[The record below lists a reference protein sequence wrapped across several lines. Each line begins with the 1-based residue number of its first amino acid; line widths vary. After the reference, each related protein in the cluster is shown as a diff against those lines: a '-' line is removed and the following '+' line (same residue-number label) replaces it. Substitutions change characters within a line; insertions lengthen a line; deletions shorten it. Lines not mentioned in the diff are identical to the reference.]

1 MEERKRWC
9 WKLCYP
15 HCFTSLQLIPGQIRL
30 IFMQVSKAAI
40 MTLASV
46 IAGNFSESVIA
57 APTNT
62 SAPSKTTSSI
72 VVPVIEVNRERVETI
87 AQPENGDLPQFSQ
100 NTVNVQSSSSN
111 NSTVMGNNVGIGRQ
125 GSDEKASVPI
135 PVPMFSAAREKAPV
149 PIPVPAIANRTA
161 AKPVTPK
168 KAPVASPTAAKPLTP
183 VKKPSVPVPSPTPP
197 VNDENLVVPAI
208 DIQIVGATQEL
219 QDIIR
224 QVIKTQ
230 VGGETSKTQLQKDIA
245 AILETK
251 LFVSARVNSTTTKDG
266 LRIVYQVQ
274 PLVVR
279 SLQLSGAKALTYK
292 VVLEPFQSQINQP
305 VSPSQLEDAV
315 KKINKWY
322 KDNGYSLARVVSILP
337 DEQGIF
343 TVNVAEGLVSDIKFK
358 FVSENGEDVD
368 SKGKPVVGRTKTD
381 FIRKQL
387 KLKAGDIFKDDVVRK
402 DVQQLY
408 ASGLFESVNV
418 NLEGDATK
426 TDVIYQLKETGAR
439 AINVGGSYNADQ
451 GILGTLNYQD
461 RNVGGINDTLSAN
474 LQLGRRDFLFD
485 SSFNSPYRIT
495 DPNRNGYTIN
505 VFRKRGL
512 SDTFDGD
519 IKLLNGDRIREGKVG
534 GSVSFQRPI
543 DDWDASLGFN
553 YTRVSI
559 RDRDGKISSK
569 DEKGN
574 PLTLSGT
581 GIDDLATVSFTATK
595 DQRDNPLNPTNGSIL
610 KLSTEQ
616 SVPIGNGTISMNRLQ
631 ANYSKYTPVQ
641 VYKSKQPQVFALNVQ
656 AGTVLGDLPPY
667 ESFNIGGPNSVRGYD
682 SGDIGSGRTYVLA
695 SAEYRFPILQ
705 ALGGV
710 FFADLGSD
718 LGSGDTV
725 PGNPAGVRNKP
736 GIGFG
741 YGAGV
746 RFNSPLGLLRA
757 DYGINDQG
765 ESRLHFGIG
774 QRF

>member
-1 MEERKRWC
+1 MR
-9 WKLCYP
+9 
-15 HCFTSLQLIPGQIRL
+15 
-30 IFMQVSKAAI
+30 VSQAAI

-46 IAGNFSESVIA
+46 AAGNFSESVMA
-57 APTNT
+57 VPTNT
-62 SAPSKTTSSI
+62 SAPTKTTSNF
-72 VVPVIEVNRERVETI
+72 VVPVIEINREQIETI
-87 AQPENGDLPQFSQ
+87 AQPETGDSPQFSQ
-100 NTVNVQSSSSN
+100 NTVNVQSRSGN
-111 NSTVMGNNVGIGRQ
+111 NSTVMGNNGGIGRQ
-125 GSDEKASVPI
+125 GNDEKAPVPIPVPIFSAAREKTPVPI

-149 PIPVPAIANRTA
+149 PIPVPTIASRTGR
-161 AKPVTPK
+161 KPVTSK
-168 KAPVASPTAAKPLTP
+168 KAPVAAKPLTP
-183 VKKPSVPVPSPTPP
+183 EKKPSLSPSSKPPQIIPPTPTI
-197 VNDENLVVPAI
+197 NDENLVVPAI
-208 DIQIVGATQEL
+208 DIQIVGATPEL

-251 LFVSARVNSTTTKDG
+251 LFISARVNSTTTKDG
-266 LRIVYQVQ
+266 LRVVYQVQ

-292 VVLEPFQSQINQP
+292 VVLERFQSQINQP

-337 DEQGIF
+337 DEQGIL

-358 FVSENGEDVD
+358 FVSENGDEVD

-426 TDVIYQLKETGAR
+426 TDVVYQLKETGAR

-474 LQLGRRDFLFD
+474 VQVGRRDFLFD

-534 GSVSFQRPI
+534 ASVSFQRPI
-543 DDWDASLGFN
+543 EDWDASLGFN

-559 RDRDGKISSK
+559 RDRDGKISPT

-574 PLTLSGT
+574 PLTLSGS

-631 ANYSKYTPVQ
+631 ANYSQYTPVQ

-667 ESFNIGGPNSVRGYD
+667 ESFNIGGQNSVRGYD
-682 SGDIGSGRTYVLA
+682 SGDVGSGRSYVIA

-705 ALGGV
+705 TLGGV

-746 RFNSPLGLLRA
+746 RFDSPLGLLRA

>member
-1 MEERKRWC
+1 
-9 WKLCYP
+9 
-15 HCFTSLQLIPGQIRL
+15 
-30 IFMQVSKAAI
+30 MQVSQAAI

-46 IAGNFSESVIA
+46 VAGNFSESVIA

-62 SAPSKTTSSI
+62 SAPSKTTSSV
-72 VVPVIEVNRERVETI
+72 VVPVIEINRERVETI
-87 AQPENGDLPQFSQ
+87 AQPETGDSPQFSQ
-100 NTVNVQSSSSN
+100 NTVNVQSRSGN
-111 NSTVMGNNVGIGRQ
+111 NSTVMGNNLGIGRQ
-125 GSDEKASVPI
+125 GSDEKAPVPI
-135 PVPMFSAAREKAPV
+135 PVPMFSAAREKTPVLIPVPMFSAAREKTPV
-149 PIPVPAIANRTA
+149 PIPVPTIASRTGT
-161 AKPVTPK
+161 KPATSKKTP
-168 KAPVASPTAAKPLTP
+168 VAAKPLTP
-183 VKKPSVPVPSPTPP
+183 AKKPSPTPSKVIP
-197 VNDENLVVPAI
+197 PTPTINDENLVVPAI
-208 DIQIVGATQEL
+208 DIQIVGATPEL

-251 LFVSARVNSTTTKDG
+251 LFISARVNSTTTKDG
-266 LRIVYQVQ
+266 LRVVYQVQ

-337 DEQGIF
+337 DEQGIL

-426 TDVIYQLKETGAR
+426 TDVVYQLKETGAR

-461 RNVGGINDTLSAN
+461 RNIGGINDTLTAN
-474 LQLGRRDFLFD
+474 VQVGRRDFLFD
-485 SSFNSPYRIT
+485 SSFNSPYRTT

-534 GSVSFQRPI
+534 ASVSFQRPI

-559 RDRDGKISSK
+559 RDRDGKISPT
-569 DEKGN
+569 DEQGN
-574 PLTLSGT
+574 PLTLSGS
-581 GIDDLATVSFTATK
+581 GIDDLATVSFSATK

-631 ANYSKYTPVQ
+631 ANYSQYTPVQ

-667 ESFNIGGPNSVRGYD
+667 ESFNIGGQNSVRGYD
-682 SGDIGSGRTYVLA
+682 SGDVGSGRSYVIA

-705 ALGGV
+705 TLGGV

-746 RFNSPLGLLRA
+746 RFDSPLGLLRA

>member
-1 MEERKRWC
+1 MR
-9 WKLCYP
+9 
-15 HCFTSLQLIPGQIRL
+15 
-30 IFMQVSKAAI
+30 VSQAAI

-46 IAGNFSESVIA
+46 AAGNFSESVMA
-57 APTNT
+57 VPTNT
-62 SAPSKTTSSI
+62 SAPTKTTSNF
-72 VVPVIEVNRERVETI
+72 VVPVIEINREQIETI
-87 AQPENGDLPQFSQ
+87 AQPETGDSPQFSQ
-100 NTVNVQSSSSN
+100 NTVNVQSRSGN
-111 NSTVMGNNVGIGRQ
+111 NSTVMGNNGGIGRQ
-125 GSDEKASVPI
+125 GNDEKAPVPIPVPMFSAAREKTPVLI

-149 PIPVPAIANRTA
+149 PIPVPTIASRTGK
-161 AKPVTPK
+161 KPVTSK
-168 KAPVASPTAAKPLTP
+168 KAPVAAKPLTP
-183 VKKPSVPVPSPTPP
+183 GKKPSLSPSSKPPQIIPPTPTI
-197 VNDENLVVPAI
+197 NDENLVVPAI
-208 DIQIVGATQEL
+208 DIQIVGATPEL

-251 LFVSARVNSTTTKDG
+251 LFISARVNSTTTKDG
-266 LRIVYQVQ
+266 LRVVYQVQ

-292 VVLEPFQSQINQP
+292 VVLERFQSQINQP

-337 DEQGIF
+337 DEQGIL

-358 FVSENGEDVD
+358 FVSENGDEVD

-426 TDVIYQLKETGAR
+426 TDVVYQLKETGAR

-474 LQLGRRDFLFD
+474 VQVGRRDFLFD

-534 GSVSFQRPI
+534 ASVSFQRPI
-543 DDWDASLGFN
+543 EDWDASLGFN

-559 RDRDGKISSK
+559 RDRDGKISPT

-574 PLTLSGT
+574 PLTLSGS

-631 ANYSKYTPVQ
+631 ANYSQYTPVQ

-667 ESFNIGGPNSVRGYD
+667 ESFNIGGQNSVRGYD
-682 SGDIGSGRTYVLA
+682 SGDVGSGRSYVIA

-705 ALGGV
+705 TLGGV

-746 RFNSPLGLLRA
+746 RFDSPLGLLRA

>member
-1 MEERKRWC
+1 MR
-9 WKLCYP
+9 
-15 HCFTSLQLIPGQIRL
+15 
-30 IFMQVSKAAI
+30 VSKAAI

-46 IAGNFSESVIA
+46 AAGNFSESVIA

-62 SAPSKTTSSI
+62 SAPVKTSNSI
-72 VVPVIEVNRERVETI
+72 VVPVIEVPRERIETI
-87 AQPENGDLPQFSQ
+87 AQPETGDSPQFSQ
-100 NTVNVQSSSSN
+100 NTVNVQSRSGN
-111 NSTVMGNNVGIGRQ
+111 NSTAEVKTIQSMTGKQ
-125 GSDEKASVPI
+125 GSNEKTPIQI
-135 PVPMFSAAREKAPV
+135 PVPSFSAVREKTPVQIPVPAFGSRTAAKPAIPEKAPV
-149 PIPVPAIANRTA
+149 QIPVPAAGSRTA
-161 AKPVTPK
+161 AKPVTP
-168 KAPVASPTAAKPLTP
+168 A
-183 VKKPSVPVPSPTPP
+183 KKPSVPSPRPVPIPAPIPP

-230 VGGETSKTQLQKDIA
+230 VGGETSKTQLQKDVA

-251 LFVSARVNSTTTKDG
+251 LFVSARVNSSTTKDG
-266 LRIVYQVQ
+266 LRVVYQVQ

-337 DEQGIF
+337 DEQGIL

-474 LQLGRRDFLFD
+474 VQVGRRDFLFD

-505 VFRKRGL
+505 LFRKRGL

-534 GSVSFQRPI
+534 ASLSFQRPI
-543 DDWDASLGFN
+543 DEWDASLGFN

-559 RDRDGKISSK
+559 RDRDGKISPT

-631 ANYSKYTPVQ
+631 ANYSQYTPVQ

-682 SGDIGSGRTYVLA
+682 SGDIGSGRSYVLA

-710 FFADLGSD
+710 VFADFGSD

-725 PGNPAGVRNKP
+725 TGNPAGVRNKP

-746 RFNSPLGLLRA
+746 RFDSPLGLLRA
-757 DYGINDQG
+757 DYGLNDQG

>member
-1 MEERKRWC
+1 MR
-9 WKLCYP
+9 
-15 HCFTSLQLIPGQIRL
+15 
-30 IFMQVSKAAI
+30 VSKVAI

-46 IAGNFSESVIA
+46 TAGNLSESVIA

-62 SAPSKTTSSI
+62 DIPAKTTSNF
-72 VVPVIEVNRERVETI
+72 VVPVIEVNRERIETI
-87 AQPENGDLPQFSQ
+87 AQPETGDSPQFSQ
-100 NTVNVQSSSSN
+100 NTVNVQSHSGN
-111 NSTVMGNNVGIGRQ
+111 NSTAIAKNGEIGRQ
-125 GSDEKASVPI
+125 GNDEKAPVPI
-135 PVPMFSAAREKAPV
+135 PVPMFSAVREKTPVQIPVPMFSARREKAPV
-149 PIPVPAIANRTA
+149 PIPVPAIANRTPT
-161 AKPVTPK
+161 KPATSK
-168 KAPVASPTAAKPLTP
+168 KPPVAAKPLIP
-183 VKKPSVPVPSPTPP
+183 AKKPAQVIPPTPAI
-197 VNDENLVVPAI
+197 NDENLVVPAI

-230 VGGETSKTQLQKDIA
+230 VGGETSKAQLQKDIA

-251 LFVSARVNSTTTKDG
+251 LFISARVNSNTTKDG
-266 LRIVYQVQ
+266 LRVVYQVQ

-305 VSPSQLEDAV
+305 VSPSQLENAV

-337 DEQGIF
+337 DEQGIL

-368 SKGKPVVGRTKTD
+368 AKGKPVTGRTKTD

-387 KLKAGDIFKDDVVRK
+387 KLKTGDIFKDDVVRK
-402 DVQQLY
+402 DIQQLY
-408 ASGLFESVNV
+408 ASGLFESVNI

-426 TDVIYQLKETGAR
+426 TDVVYQLKETGAR

-461 RNVGGINDTLSAN
+461 RNVGGINDTLNAN
-474 LQLGRRDFLFD
+474 VQVGRRDFLFD
-485 SSFNSPYRIT
+485 SSFNSPYRTT

-534 GSVSFQRPI
+534 ASVSFQRPI

-559 RDRDGKISSK
+559 RDRDGKISPT
-569 DEKGN
+569 DEQGN
-574 PLTLSGT
+574 PLTLSGS
-581 GIDDLATVSFTATK
+581 GIDDLATVSFAATK
-595 DQRDNPLNPTNGSIL
+595 DQRDNPLNPTKGSIL

-616 SVPIGNGTISMNRLQ
+616 SVPIGNGAISMNRFQ
-631 ANYSKYTPVQ
+631 ANYSQYTPVQ

-682 SGDIGSGRTYVLA
+682 SGDIGSGRSYVLA

-710 FFADLGSD
+710 VFADFGSD

-746 RFNSPLGLLRA
+746 RFDSPLGLLRA

-765 ESRLHFGIG
+765 ESRLHFGVG